1 MLKWLY
7 STIRKWTI
15 NDAHKKL
22 YKKIANCNLDVYN
35 TNTSKE
41 GETLWKKKWSVL
53 DSNISPLSYRIFSE
67 YIGEDINI
75 LPCEVC
81 ATYIEP
87 ILNPIEYRAIYSDK
101 NAFDQLFGIENTCG
115 TILRRINGKYYD
127 SNYNIIENIAE
138 SILHILNTGQ
148 DKIIVKPSVDSNSGQ
163 GVQML
168 IRKEDKWYTR
178 DKEEPVT
185 VDFIN
190 RLGDNLIL
198 QPYFEQ
204 SDFLKQFNP
213 TSVNTLRIFA
223 YRSVK
228 DGNIYIPNAIIRI
241 GGNGSIIDNAHG
253 GGRFVGLTQDGK
265 TMNTTCDFLGNRKAI
280 HNSID
285 FSKNQYAVPNYDK
298 VIDFVKEQ
306 SKRITQHHLLA
317 WDICLD
323 KNNNPKILEINV
335 YGFSSWFFQFT
346 SGTTFGKYTD
356 EIIDYVKKNK
366 PKFVGYIK

>member
-138 SILHILNTGQ
+138 SIFLAHTCLTARL
-148 DKIIVKPSVDSNSGQ
+148 PSQEGA
-163 GVQML
+163 GCA
-168 IRKEDKWYTR
+168 
-178 DKEEPVT
+178 
-185 VDFIN
+185 
-190 RLGDNLIL
+190 RLGDA
-198 QPYFEQ
+198 
-204 SDFLKQFNP
+204 SGAFL
-213 TSVNTLRIFA
+213 TSA
-223 YRSVK
+223 
-228 DGNIYIPNAIIRI
+228 P
-241 GGNGSIIDNAHG
+241 
-253 GGRFVGLTQDGK
+253 
-265 TMNTTCDFLGNRKAI
+265 
-280 HNSID
+280 
-285 FSKNQYAVPNYDK
+285 
-298 VIDFVKEQ
+298 
-306 SKRITQHHLLA
+306 LLP
-317 WDICLD
+317 CLC
-323 KNNNPKILEINV
+323 
-335 YGFSSWFFQFT
+335 T
-346 SGTTFGKYTD
+346 
-356 EIIDYVKKNK
+356 
-366 PKFVGYIK
+366 